1 MLPQKLIDKK
11 TNPSF
16 DLTLTMW
23 PSFLINQKMKIFFK
37 KLNQCIK
44 TLKNVML
51 CQQLQGQF
59 EGLPKKECIKCK
71 SRKS

>member
-11 TNPSF
+11 TNSSF

-23 PSFLINQKMKIFFK
+23 PSFLINQKMKIFIK
-37 KLNQCIK
+37 NLNQCIK

-51 CQQLQGQF
+51 CWQLQGQF
-59 EGLPKKECIKCK
+59 EGLPKKVYKV
-71 SRKS
+71 